1 LELYLGIHD
10 QQLRYFTPDEM
21 LVPTPK
27 EAALQEQERADLEK
41 QRADLE
47 KQRVEQLVAQL
58 RSLGIEPQL

>member
-1 LELYLGIHD
+1 MK
-10 QQLRYFTPDEM
+10 M